1 MKQRLILGSACVAV
15 LLALPR
21 TALAQASMNY
31 APLSPEQT
39 LVSQTLLS
47 LFHDA
52 LVLKELSISKS
63 QFEDIRP
70 ALQEIDG
77 PWWRARICN
86 PTEQRQITAAQEAQL
101 MDLVRD
107 RFGEA
112 TANRLR
118 QLELLGQGSRCLI
131 RPEMVQ
137 FLGLSAAQVQELE
150 QAFQKTDEQARKAS
164 TTSGTEASA
173 AQEELQK
180 AKAQELKLARSTLT
194 ADQQR
199 LLSLAIGKPF
209 DTTQVQRIYPL
220 APELIDSGAW
230 VGRAVT
236 LEQQRGKVV
245 LLHFYAFQCHNCI
258 ANYSI
263 YNRWQKELSDKGVV
277 VIGIQTPE
285 TAAERSFEKVTRA
298 AQKDGFQFPV
308 LVDLKSENW
317 TAWSNT
323 MWPTVYVIDKRGF
336 VRMWWQGELN
346 WKGATGDQSIEEL
359 VAVLLKES

>member
-1 MKQRLILGSACVAV
+1 MKQLMFGSVCLV
-15 LLALPR
+15 LLLIPLP
-21 TALAQASMNY
+21 TAFAQAAMTY
-31 APLSPEQT
+31 APLSPDQT
-39 LVSQTLLS
+39 LVAQTLLS
-47 LFHDA
+47 LFHDP
-52 LVLKELSISKS
+52 LVLKELSISKA

-70 ALQEIDG
+70 ALQQIDG
-77 PWWRARICN
+77 PWWRARIRSA
-86 PTEQRQITAAQEAQL
+86 PEQRQITAAQEAQL
-101 MDLVRD
+101 MDLLRD
-107 RFGEA
+107 RFGET

-131 RPEMVQ
+131 RPEVVQ
-137 FLGLSAAQVQELE
+137 FLRLSAAQVQELE
-150 QAFQKTDEQARKAS
+150 QAFQKTDQLAVKAS
-164 TTSGTEASA
+164 AASGTEASA
-173 AQEELQK
+173 AQAELQK
-180 AKAQELKLARSTLT
+180 AKAQELKLARSTLN

-220 APELIDSGAW
+220 APELIDSGSW
-230 VGRAVT
+230 VGSAVT

-258 ANYSI
+258 ANYNI
-263 YNRWQKELSDKGVV
+263 YNRWRQELADKGVV

-285 TAAERSFEKVTRA
+285 TAAERNFEKVTRA
-298 AQKDGFQFPV
+298 AKNDGFQFPV

-323 MWPTVYVIDKRGF
+323 MWPTVYVIDKSGF

-346 WKGATGDQSIEEL
+346 WQGATGDQKIEDL
-359 VAVLLKES
+359 VAILLKET